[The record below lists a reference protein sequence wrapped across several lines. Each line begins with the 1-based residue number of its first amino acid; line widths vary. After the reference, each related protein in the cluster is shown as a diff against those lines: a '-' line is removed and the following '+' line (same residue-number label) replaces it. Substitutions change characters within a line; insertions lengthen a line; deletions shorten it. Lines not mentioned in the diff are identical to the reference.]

1 MPESKQQSLKTYIN
15 KAFLNIKTYLVTTN
29 IKLLPLDKL
38 ASTQI
43 NQSSESQWKNSPR
56 EKDTSSRDKKKIAF
70 NKNSKIKSLF
80 LKIFF

>member
-15 KAFLNIKTYLVTTN
+15 KTCLNTKTYLVTTN
-29 IKLLPLDKL
+29 IILLPLDKL

-43 NQSSESQWKNSPR
+43 NQSIESQWKSSPR
-56 EKDTSSRDKKKIAF
+56 EKDTSNRYKKKIVF

-80 LKIFF
+80 LKMFF

>member
-43 NQSSESQWKNSPR
+43 NQSIESQWKSSPR
-56 EKDTSSRDKKKIAF
+56 EKDTSNRYKKKIVF

-80 LKIFF
+80 LKMFF